1 MPMEEREQFELSF
14 RESLICF
21 KLINP
26 TNMQYAIET
35 SAITKNFDEITAVNN
50 ISITV
55 KPGELF
61 GLLGPNGAGKTTLI
75 NMLSTMI
82 EPSSG
87 SALVWDHD
95 VVKEADDVRQNIGV
109 VFQDT
114 TLDDRLTGREN
125 LDLHGR
131 LYGLDGKMRKDRIKE
146 VLSLVELTERA
157 DAIVKTYSGG
167 MMRRLEIARGLM
179 HHPHVLFLD
188 EPTLGLDPQTRL
200 HIWDYI
206 KLLNKEEG
214 VTIMLTTHYMEEA
227 DKLCDRI
234 AIIDHGEIV
243 ALDTPEALKSMLGG
257 DVITLGL
264 ENPGD
269 IDRLCSAYQK
279 DGCANIVSKKQ
290 NEVFITV
297 TNGEREIPHVLALAS
312 GAGIPVTSVS
322 LRKPTLDD
330 VFIHYTGRA
339 IRDKE
344 VTEVEKVGYK
354 MRSRRK

>member
-1 MPMEEREQFELSF
+1 ML
-14 RESLICF
+14 
-21 KLINP
+21 
-26 TNMQYAIET
+26 YAIET
-35 SAITKNFDEITAVNN
+35 SGITKRFEEVTAVNN
-50 ISITV
+50 ISISV

-82 EPSSG
+82 EPSG
-87 SALVWDHD
+87 GRALVWGHD
-95 VVKEADDVRQNIGV
+95 VVKEADLVRQNIGV

-131 LYGLDGKMRKDRIKE
+131 LYGLDGKTRKKRIQD

-157 DAIVKTYSGG
+157 DVIVKTYSGG

-188 EPTLGLDPQTRL
+188 EPTLGLDPQTRM

-206 KLLNKEEG
+206 KKLNKEEG
-214 VTIMLTTHYMEEA
+214 VTILLTTHYMEEA

-234 AIIDHGEIV
+234 AIIDNGQIV
-243 ALDTPEALKSMLGG
+243 ALDTPQDLKNMLGG

-264 ENPGD
+264 GNPAD
-269 IDRLCSAYQK
+269 VDKLCSSYQE
-279 DGCANIVSKKQ
+279 DGCANIVTKKQ
-290 NEVFITV
+290 SEVFITV
-297 TNGEREIPHVLALAS
+297 NNGERQIPHILLLAS
-312 GAGIPVTSVS
+312 QAGIPITSVS

-330 VFIHYTGRA
+330 VFIHYTGQA

-344 VTEVEKVGYK
+344 VSEIEKVGYK

>member
-1 MPMEEREQFELSF
+1 ML
-14 RESLICF
+14 
-21 KLINP
+21 
-26 TNMQYAIET
+26 YAIET
-35 SAITKNFDEITAVNN
+35 SGITKRFDEVTAVNK
-50 ISITV
+50 ISIRV

-75 NMLSTMI
+75 SMLSTMI
-82 EPSSG
+82 EPSGG
-87 SALVWDHD
+87 SALVWGHD
-95 VVKEADDVRQNIGV
+95 VIKEADSVRQNIGV

-131 LYGLDGKMRKDRIKE
+131 LYGLDGKTRKERIKE

-206 KLLNKEEG
+206 KKLNKDEG
-214 VTIMLTTHYMEEA
+214 VTILLTTHYMEEA

-234 AIIDHGEIV
+234 AIIDNGEIV
-243 ALDTPEALKSMLGG
+243 ALDAPQDLKNSLGG

-264 ENPGD
+264 GNPGD
-269 IDRLCSAYQK
+269 VDKLFSSYQK
-279 DGCANIVSKKQ
+279 DGCANIVTKKQ
-290 NEVFITV
+290 SEIFITV
-297 TNGEREIPHVLALAS
+297 NNGERQIPHILLLAS
-312 GAGIPVTSVS
+312 QAGIPIISVS

-344 VTEVEKVGYK
+344 VSGMEEVGYK

>member
-1 MPMEEREQFELSF
+1 ML
-14 RESLICF
+14 
-21 KLINP
+21 
-26 TNMQYAIET
+26 YAIET
-35 SAITKNFDEITAVNN
+35 SGITKRFEEVTAVNN
-50 ISITV
+50 ISISV

-75 NMLSTMI
+75 NMLSTMT
-82 EPSSG
+82 EPSGG
-87 SALVWDHD
+87 SALVWGHD
-95 VVKEADDVRQNIGV
+95 VVKEADLVRQNIGV

-131 LYGLDGKMRKDRIKE
+131 LYGLDGKTRKSRIQD

-157 DAIVKTYSGG
+157 DVIVKTYSGG

-200 HIWDYI
+200 HIWEYI
-206 KLLNKEEG
+206 NKLNIEEG
-214 VTIMLTTHYMEEA
+214 VTILLTTHYMEEA

-234 AIIDHGEIV
+234 AIIDYGQIV
-243 ALDTPEALKSMLGG
+243 ALDTPQDLKNMLGG

-264 ENPGD
+264 ENPDDVGK
-269 IDRLCSAYQK
+269 LCSSYQK
-279 DGCANIVSKKQ
+279 DGCANIVTGKQ

-297 TNGEREIPHVLALAS
+297 NNGERQIPHILALAS
-312 GAGIPVTSVS
+312 QAGIHILSVS

-344 VTEVEKVGYK
+344 VSGMEEVGYK

>member
-1 MPMEEREQFELSF
+1 ML
-14 RESLICF
+14 
-21 KLINP
+21 
-26 TNMQYAIET
+26 YAIET
-35 SAITKNFDEITAVNN
+35 SGITKRFDDVNAVNK
-50 ISITV
+50 ISISV

-75 NMLSTMI
+75 SMLSTMI
-82 EPSSG
+82 EPSGG
-87 SALVWDHD
+87 SALVWGYNVMKD
-95 VVKEADDVRQNIGV
+95 ADAVRQNIGV

-131 LYGLDGKMRKDRIKE
+131 LYGLDGKTRKERIKE

-188 EPTLGLDPQTRL
+188 EPTLGLDPQTRM

-206 KLLNKEEG
+206 KKLNKEEG
-214 VTIMLTTHYMEEA
+214 VTILLTTHYMEEA

-234 AIIDHGEIV
+234 AIIDNGEIV
-243 ALDTPEALKSMLGG
+243 ALDTPQNLKNSLGG

-269 IDRLCSAYQK
+269 VDKLCNSYQK
-279 DGCANIVSKKQ
+279 DGCASIITQNQ

-297 TNGEREIPHVLALAS
+297 NNGELQIPHILLLAS
-312 GAGIPVTSVS
+312 QAGIPIISVS

-344 VTEVEKVGYK
+344 VSVMEEVGYK

>member
-1 MPMEEREQFELSF
+1 
-14 RESLICF
+14 
-21 KLINP
+21 
-26 TNMQYAIET
+26 MQYAIET
-35 SAITKNFDEITAVNN
+35 TAITKNFEDIIAVNK
-50 ISITV
+50 ITITV

-82 EPSSG
+82 EPSEG
-87 SALVWDHD
+87 RALVWGHD
-95 VVKEADDVRQNIGV
+95 VIKEADDVRQNIGV

-131 LYGLDGKMRKDRIKE
+131 LHGLDGKTRKDRIKE
-146 VLSLVELTERA
+146 VLSLVELTDRA

-188 EPTLGLDPQTRL
+188 EPTLGLDPQTRH

-243 ALDTPEALKSMLGG
+243 ALDTPQVLKNMLGG
-257 DVITLGL
+257 DVITLEL
-264 ENPGD
+264 EKPGD
-269 IDRLCSAYQK
+269 IEILCSAYQK
-279 DGCANIVSKKQ
+279 DGCAQTVSKKL

-297 TNGEREIPHVLALAS
+297 KNGEREIPHVLALAS
-312 GAGIPVTSVS
+312 GAGISITSVS

-344 VTEVEKVGYK
+344 VSGMEEVGYK

>member
-1 MPMEEREQFELSF
+1 
-14 RESLICF
+14 
-21 KLINP
+21 
-26 TNMQYAIET
+26 MQYAIET
-35 SAITKNFDEITAVNN
+35 SGITKRFDDVTAVNN
-50 ISITV
+50 VSISV
-55 KPGELF
+55 KHGELF

-82 EPSSG
+82 EPSLG
-87 SALVWDHD
+87 KALVWGCD
-95 VVKEADDVRQNIGV
+95 VVKEADTVRQNIGV

-131 LYGLDGKMRKDRIKE
+131 LYGLDGKTRKNRIE
-146 VLSLVELTERA
+146 DVLSLVELTERA

-206 KLLNKEEG
+206 KKLNTEEG
-214 VTIMLTTHYMEEA
+214 VTILLTTHYMEEA

-243 ALDTPEALKSMLGG
+243 ALGTPQDLKNMLGG
-257 DVITLGL
+257 DVITLAL
-264 ENPGD
+264 ENPDDVGK
-269 IDRLCSAYQK
+269 LSSSFQK
-279 DGCANIVSKKQ
+279 DGCANIVTIKQ

-297 TNGEREIPHVLALAS
+297 NNGERQIPHVLLIAS
-312 GAGIPVTSVS
+312 HAGIPVISVS

-330 VFIHYTGRA
+330 VFIHHTGRA

-344 VTEVEKVGYK
+344 VTEVEKAGYK
-354 MRSRRK
+354 MRTRRK

>member
-1 MPMEEREQFELSF
+1 MLF
-14 RESLICF
+14 
-21 KLINP
+21 
-26 TNMQYAIET
+26 AIET
-35 SAITKNFDEITAVNN
+35 KGITKKFDEITAVNN
-50 ISITV
+50 VSISV

-75 NMLSTMI
+75 SMLSTMI
-82 EPSSG
+82 EPSG
-87 SALVWDHD
+87 GTAKVWDFD
-95 VVKEADDVRQNIGV
+95 VEKEASLVRENIGM

-131 LYGLDGKMRKDRIKE
+131 LYGLDGKTRKKRIGE

-188 EPTLGLDPQTRL
+188 EPTLGLDPQTRN
-200 HIWDYI
+200 HIWEYI
-206 KLLNKEEG
+206 KTLNKEEG
-214 VTIMLTTHYMEEA
+214 VTIVLTTHYMEEA
-227 DKLCDRI
+227 DHLCNRI

-243 ALDTPEALKSMLGG
+243 VLDTPEALKNMLGG
-257 DVITLGL
+257 DVITLEL
-264 ENPGD
+264 EKPENKP
-269 IDRLCSAYQK
+269 RLCAIYK
-279 DGCANIVSKKQ
+279 TNGCASIVSEKEKDI
-290 NEVFITV
+290 FITV
-297 TNGEREIPHVLALAS
+297 RDGEHQIPHVLALAS
-312 GAGIPVTSVS
+312 DAGIPIRAVS

-330 VFIHYTGRA
+330 VFIHFTGRA

-344 VTEVEKVGYK
+344 VSDVERVGYK
-354 MRSRRK
+354 IRSRRK

>member
-1 MPMEEREQFELSF
+1 
-14 RESLICF
+14 
-21 KLINP
+21 
-26 TNMQYAIET
+26 MQYAIET
-35 SAITKNFDEITAVNN
+35 TSITKNFDEITAVNR

-82 EPSSG
+82 EPSGG
-87 SALVWDHD
+87 SALVWGHD
-95 VVKEADDVRQNIGV
+95 VVNGSDDVRQNIGV

-131 LYGLDGKMRKDRIKE
+131 LYGLDGKMRKERIKE

-179 HHPHVLFLD
+179 HHPKVLFLD
-188 EPTLGLDPQTRL
+188 EPTLGLDPQTRI

-214 VTIMLTTHYMEEA
+214 VTILLTTHYMEEA
-227 DKLCDRI
+227 DQLCDRI

-243 ALDTPEALKSMLGG
+243 ALDTPQALKNMLGG
-257 DVITLGL
+257 DVITLGF
-264 ENPGD
+264 EKSDN
-269 IDRLCSAYQK
+269 IEKLCSSYQK
-279 DGCANIVSKKQ
+279 EGCANTVSNNQ
-290 NEVFITV
+290 NEILITV
-297 TNGEREIPHVLALAS
+297 QNGEREIPHILALAS
-312 GAGIPVTSVS
+312 GAGISITTVS

-330 VFIHYTGRA
+330 VFIHFTGRA

-344 VTEVEKVGYK
+344 VTISEKVSYTK
-354 MRSRRK
+354 IARRK

>member
-1 MPMEEREQFELSF
+1 ML
-14 RESLICF
+14 
-21 KLINP
+21 
-26 TNMQYAIET
+26 YAIET
-35 SAITKNFDEITAVNN
+35 SSITKHFNGITAVNN
-50 ISITV
+50 VSISV

-75 NMLSTMI
+75 NMLSTMT
-82 EPSSG
+82 EPSQG
-87 SALVWDHD
+87 SAKVWGFDA
-95 VVKEADDVRQNIGV
+95 VAQASQVRQSIGV

-131 LYGLDGKMRKDRIKE
+131 LYGLEGRIRKQRIEE
-146 VLSLVELTERA
+146 VLALVELEDRA

-179 HHPHVLFLD
+179 HHPKVLFLD

-200 HIWDYI
+200 HIWEYI
-206 KLLNKEEG
+206 RTMNKKEG

-227 DKLCDRI
+227 DNLCDRI

-243 ALDTPEALKSMLGG
+243 ALDTPEALKNMLGG
-257 DVITLGL
+257 DVITLELEKPEDITGL
-264 ENPGD
+264 CDVYRKN
-269 IDRLCSAYQK
+269 
-279 DGCANIVSKKQ
+279 GCANIVSRKR

-297 TNGEREIPHVLALAS
+297 KEGERQIPHILNLAS
-312 GAGIPVTSVS
+312 NAGIAIISVS

-330 VFIHYTGRA
+330 VFLHHTGRA

-344 VTEVEKVGYK
+344 ASEIEQVGY
-354 MRSRRK
+354 RLRARRK

>member
-1 MPMEEREQFELSF
+1 ML
-14 RESLICF
+14 
-21 KLINP
+21 
-26 TNMQYAIET
+26 YAIET
-35 SAITKNFDEITAVNN
+35 SGITKHFNEITAVNN
-50 ISITV
+50 ISISV

-75 NMLSTMI
+75 NMLSTMT
-82 EPSSG
+82 EPSGG
-87 SALVWDHD
+87 SAKVWGFD
-95 VVKEADDVRQNIGV
+95 VQRQAGSVRQNIGM
-109 VFQDT
+109 VFQGT

-131 LYGLDGKMRKDRIKE
+131 LYGLDSKTRKNRINE
-146 VLSLVELTERA
+146 VLSLVELTDRA

-200 HIWDYI
+200 HIWEYI
-206 KLLNKEEG
+206 KTLNKEEG

-227 DKLCDRI
+227 DHLCNRI

-243 ALDTPEALKSMLGG
+243 ALDTPEALKNSLGG

-264 ENPGD
+264 ENPDD
-269 IDRLCSAYQK
+269 ITRLCEAYQK
-279 DGCANIVSKKQ
+279 NGCANIVSRKM

-297 TNGEREIPHVLALAS
+297 KEGERQIPHVLALAS
-312 GAGIPVTSVS
+312 KAGIPIQSVS

-330 VFIHYTGRA
+330 VFIHHTGRA

-344 VTEVEKVGYK
+344 VTEVEKVEYK
-354 MRSRRK
+354 LRSRRK

>member
-1 MPMEEREQFELSF
+1 ML
-14 RESLICF
+14 
-21 KLINP
+21 
-26 TNMQYAIET
+26 YAIET
-35 SAITKNFDEITAVNN
+35 SGITKRFDEVNAVNK
-50 ISITV
+50 ISISV

-75 NMLSTMI
+75 SMLSTMI
-82 EPSSG
+82 EPSGG
-87 SALVWDHD
+87 SALVWGYNVMKD
-95 VVKEADDVRQNIGV
+95 ADAVRQNIGV

-131 LYGLDGKMRKDRIKE
+131 LYGLDGKTRKERIKE

-157 DAIVKTYSGG
+157 DDIVKTYSGG

-188 EPTLGLDPQTRL
+188 EPTLGLDPQTRM

-206 KLLNKEEG
+206 KKLNKEEG
-214 VTIMLTTHYMEEA
+214 VTILLTTHYMEEA
-227 DKLCDRI
+227 DRLCDRI
-234 AIIDHGEIV
+234 AIIDNGQIV
-243 ALDTPEALKSMLGG
+243 ALDTPQDLKNSLGG

-269 IDRLCSAYQK
+269 VDKLCNSYQK
-279 DGCANIVSKKQ
+279 DGCANIITQNQ

-297 TNGEREIPHVLALAS
+297 NNGERQIPHILLLAS
-312 GAGIPVTSVS
+312 QAGIPIISVS

-344 VTEVEKVGYK
+344 VSVMEEVGYK

>member
-1 MPMEEREQFELSF
+1 
-14 RESLICF
+14 
-21 KLINP
+21 
-26 TNMQYAIET
+26 MQYAIET
-35 SAITKNFDEITAVNN
+35 SRITKRFDDILAVNN

-55 KPGELF
+55 RLGELF

-75 NMLSTMI
+75 NMLSTMT
-82 EPSSG
+82 EPSEG
-87 SALVWDHD
+87 SAFVWGHNS
-95 VVKEADDVRQNIGV
+95 VKEADFVRQNIGV

-131 LYGLDGKMRKDRIKE
+131 LYGLDGKTRKIRITE
-146 VLSLVELTERA
+146 VLTLVELIDRA

-200 HIWDYI
+200 HIWEYI
-206 KLLNKEEG
+206 RALNKEEG
-214 VTIMLTTHYMEEA
+214 VTILLTTHYMEEA

-243 ALDTPEALKSMLGG
+243 ALDTPEALKNMLGG

-264 ENPGD
+264 EKPED
-269 IDRLCSAYQK
+269 IDRLCSSYK
-279 DGCANIVSKKQ
+279 KNGCANIVSKKQ

-297 TNGEREIPHVLALAS
+297 QNGERQIPHILALAS
-312 GAGIPVTSVS
+312 DTGIPIISVS

-330 VFIHYTGRA
+330 VFIHHTGRA

-344 VTEVEKVGYK
+344 VTEIEKVGFK
-354 MRSRRK
+354 IRSRRN